1 MRDPCWRYYASP
13 RSARGP
19 CRRWSVRPVDKH
31 TEEIEKILGDTANW
45 EKCVAAKT
53 RLDAIQEEMS
63 TKIEQSRKKIQDA
76 MDLET
81 AKKRPGK

>member
-1 MRDPCWRYYASP
+1 M
-13 RSARGP
+13 
-19 CRRWSVRPVDKH
+19 
-31 TEEIEKILGDTANW
+31 
-45 EKCVAAKT
+45 AAKT